1 MDSFNR
7 QIIKDIN
14 EDKNLFKEMLS
25 RIDTL
30 VALLKLDGT
39 IHFINSAFEKIT
51 GVKIK
56 EKECQNISEFFDN
69 KSLQLVIEGLKYVAN
84 YKIPYVIEKQVICKE
99 DDQELIL
106 KIIMNY
112 IEFKEN
118 GFIMLTANDLTHE
131 AQLAKVK
138 DIVIRL
144 NNMLSKYRSLDDYF
158 DDILKS
164 LVEVIPYVELGS
176 ILLLDENDYM
186 TMRAN
191 VGYDIDMAKNFK
203 LKFEESF
210 FYRCCGENTTR
221 PIIINNLASYSMEGV
236 TSVLDNIHRIE
247 VASSLS
253 SPIIIDGKLRGLLN
267 LDSSRDNIFNNQD
280 LEIMQFLIEQISL
293 VLTSHQLLNQTI
305 YLSKFDQLTGLYN
318 RWYLND
324 LENIIIPH
332 SLRYKE
338 EFYYV
343 MMDINNLKI
352 INDIY
357 GHIYGDVY
365 IKEFALLL
373 KKYSRETDILI
384 RIGGDE
390 FVGVYFQI
398 DKDSLI
404 GKMKIINEDL
414 KARMEEM
421 GIIEKCGFAYGFV
434 KFPEESK
441 VFDEFI
447 KIADQRMY
455 MKKKDMKEH

>member
-7 QIIKDIN
+7 EIIKGTS

-30 VALLKLDGT
+30 VILLELDGT
-39 IHFINSAFEKIT
+39 IHFVNPAFQKVMGIT
-51 GVKIK
+51 VK
-56 EKECQNISEFFDN
+56 EKNCLNISEFLEN
-69 KSLQLVIEGLKYVAN
+69 ESLQSVSQGIKYVAK
-84 YKIPYVIEKQVICKE
+84 YKSPYIIERQIICKKYN
-99 DDQELIL
+99 QELIL
-106 KIIMNY
+106 KISMDY
-112 IEFKEN
+112 IEFNEN
-118 GFIMLTANDLTHE
+118 EFIMLTANDLTRE
-131 AQLAKVK
+131 AQLTKVK

-164 LVEVIPYVELGS
+164 LVEVIPYAELGS
-176 ILLLDENDYM
+176 ILLLDENDCL

-210 FYRCCGENTTR
+210 FHRCCDENTTR
-221 PIIINNLASYSMEGV
+221 PIIINNLKSYSMEGFGKI
-236 TSVLDNIHRIE
+236 LDNICEIE

-267 LDSSRDNIFNNQD
+267 LDSSIDNIFNSED
-280 LEIMQFLIEQISL
+280 LEIMQFLTEQISL

-318 RWYLND
+318 RWYLNE
-324 LENIIIPH
+324 LESTIIPY
-332 SLRYKE
+332 SLRNKE

-343 MMDINNLKI
+343 MMDVNNLKI
-352 INDIY
+352 VNDIY
-357 GHIYGDVY
+357 GHISGDDY
-365 IKEFALLL
+365 IKEFASLL
-373 KKYSRETDILI
+373 KKHSREKDILI

-398 DKDSLI
+398 DKDSVI
-404 GKMKIINEDL
+404 SKMKIINQEL
-414 KARMEEM
+414 RTRMKDM
-421 GIIEKCGFAYGFV
+421 GITGEYGFAYGWV
-434 KFPEESK
+434 KFPEESR

-447 KIADQRMY
+447 KIADKRMY
-455 MKKKDMKEH
+455 IKKKEMKEH